1 MSRKTQKLASLEVR
15 DLVNFRM
22 ESLPYPARVRI
33 FEALKRTSSR
43 PRKLKFFYPNCHFH
57 EVAQSSG
64 SGADPDDLLRFCLI
78 YPSFLSKIKVDTAS
92 CSFDTLFLLS
102 HFDDFTESAEESMAK
117 RIRLKAELFLHF
129 EDEFG
134 KWIILETP
142 ICDVLQS
149 LNTIKASDWVFR
161 KGFFTEIIRQI
172 FESQVCDIKASFWIW
187 KHVISNLYTSFLK
200 IHELIHL
207 TNCR

>member
-1 MSRKTQKLASLEVR
+1 MSRKTQKPASLEVR

-43 PRKLKFFYPNCHFH
+43 PRKLKFFYPNCHFQ
-57 EVAQSSG
+57 EFAQSSR
-64 SGADPDDLLRFCLI
+64 SGADSDDLLRFCLI

-92 CSFDTLFLLS
+92 CSLETLFLLS
-102 HFDDFTESAEESMAK
+102 HFEDFTRLAEESMAK

-129 EDEFG
+129 EDESG

-149 LNTIKASDWVFR
+149 LNTNQASDWVFR
-161 KGFFTEIIRQI
+161 FYCEY
-172 FESQVCDIKASFWIW
+172 
-187 KHVISNLYTSFLK
+187 LSFLVDLEK
-200 IHELIHL
+200 VSYRSGRTLIDFATHYKFSESLRYL
-207 TNCR
+207 TEKHKLML